1 MLLLLKCIGARVSK
15 VQRTMK
21 NKQTHVFMFDFM
33 LFQTHCNQKYKEFIL
48 STTAVAILI
57 SSRLIYQ
64 LLDYD
69 GVSTSSQ
76 EF

>member
-1 MLLLLKCIGARVSK
+1 
-15 VQRTMK
+15 
-21 NKQTHVFMFDFM
+21 MFDFM